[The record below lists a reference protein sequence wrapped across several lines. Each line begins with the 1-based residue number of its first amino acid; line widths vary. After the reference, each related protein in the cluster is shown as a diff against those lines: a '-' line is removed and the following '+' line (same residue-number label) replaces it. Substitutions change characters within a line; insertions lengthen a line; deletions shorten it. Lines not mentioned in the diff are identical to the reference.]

1 MMEVFH
7 ILLVVL
13 VRSLKLEELYTK
25 KFEELVNCIME
36 ILLIEIKKWETESW
50 KERIWPQ
57 TWQICDADENLQRD
71 SEVVVDGNGWND

>member
-36 ILLIEIKKWETESW
+36 ILLIEIKK
-50 KERIWPQ
+50 
-57 TWQICDADENLQRD
+57 
-71 SEVVVDGNGWND
+71 